1 MSHPAELTRREKER
15 FPERFCSAKGCLWRI
30 GDRFGKYLGRCRSTK
45 HAHSLAQIDADR
57 ARLESLAP
65 VEV

>member
-15 FPERFCSAKGCLWRI
+15 YPERFCSAKGCLWRI
-30 GDRFGKYLGRCRSTK
+30 GDRFGKYLGPCKSVK
-45 HAHSLAQIDADR
+45 HVHLTDASDR
-57 ARLESLAP
+57 ARLESSTP